1 MTLAELSTLDSD
13 LLAAALDAA
22 KRREVE
28 ARLAKHPKCRCGKPA
43 VHIAMAKI
51 TYEEADLHTDEETG
65 EVRVG
70 RFTDFGDVCPG
81 ETEID
86 DGDVWVVCDNADC
99 YEAAWKRLR
108 YLDLHLIVRWL

>member
-28 ARLAKHPKCRCGKPA
+28 ERLAKHPKCRCGKPA
-43 VHIAMAKI
+43 IHIAMAKI
-51 TYEEADLHTDEETG
+51 TYEEADLHVDEETG
-65 EVRVG
+65 DVRVG

-86 DGDVWVVCDNADC
+86 DGDVWVCCKNEDC
-99 YEAAWKRLR
+99 YAVGWTRLR
-108 YLDLHLIVRWL
+108 YLDLHQTIRGL